1 MYAIQY
7 NDEDMNQTNLLL
19 IFLTGLTTGGLSCIA
34 VQGGLLASVL
44 SPIEEK
50 YQEKLTNR
58 NQALPIASFLTAK
71 IIAHTILGFFLG
83 LIGSAISLSPYL
95 RGWFQVAI
103 GIYLI
108 GIALSLL
115 DAHPFFRR
123 FIITPPKFLLRL
135 VKNQSRPK
143 ADQPLAEKNIFAPAL
158 LGAMTIFIPCAVTQ
172 AMAIVALG
180 TGNPLLSAAVMFAF
194 TLGTSPTFFLVG
206 FLFAKLGEKF
216 QSWFYKVAATILVT
230 MAIFSINGGVSL
242 MGSIYTIQN
251 FIEAAKVS
259 LGSARFSR
267 VAGATAHLQ
276 NNLQVVNIQVSS
288 NGYSPNDITLKK
300 GIPTRLILNTNG
312 TGGCARAFTIPSL
325 RVQKILP
332 PTGVET
338 LEFTPAKTGPLVF
351 TCSMGM
357 YTGTFNVI

>member
-19 IFLTGLTTGGLSCIA
+19 IFLTGLTTGGLTCVA

-44 SPIEEK
+44 SPTEEK
-50 YQEKLTNR
+50 YKEKLTNR
-58 NQALPIASFLTAK
+58 SQVLPIASFLTAK

-83 LIGSAISLSPYL
+83 LIGSTISLSPYL

-123 FIITPPKFLLRL
+123 FIITPPKFLLHL
-135 VKNQSRPK
+135 VKNQSK
-143 ADQPLAEKNIFAPAL
+143 SKSIFAPAL

-172 AMAIVALG
+172 AMVIVALG

-251 FIEAAKVS
+251 FVEAAKVS
-259 LGSARFSR
+259 LGSARFPRIAS
-267 VAGATAHLQ
+267 ATAHLQ

-288 NGYSPNDITLKK
+288 NGYSPNNITLKK
-300 GIPTRLILNTNG
+300 GIPTRLILTTNG
-312 TGGCARAFTIPSL
+312 TGGCARAFTIPGL
-325 RVQKILP
+325 RLQKILP

-357 YTGTFNVI
+357 YTGTFNII